1 MGIQI
6 NGQTDIISAVDGSL
20 TVSGADFTSISA
32 GTTSI
37 PSISPTGDSNTGIFF
52 PSADT
57 IAFAEGGVEG
67 LRLDSNGNVTIG
79 TNSPVN
85 LGGGGVL
92 SKGIQIKNFTISNY
106 DGEPNTYLTAN
117 GYYDNINWRYIQS
130 KAAARYDLVSDHTWY
145 TASSGTAGNTITWT
159 ERAKIDSS
167 GNFQFNSGYG
177 SAATAYGCRAWVNFD
192 GTSGSIRG
200 SGNVSSITKH
210 GTGDYTVNFSSSM
223 PDGNHSTVFMGS
235 GAVNSLHCS
244 AYLWYIRENYS
255 STSVSVGFFND
266 SNSGNRA
273 DQQYVTMITL
283 R

>member
-1 MGIQI
+1 VQGTTGVQGIQGRQGVQGATGSQGTI
-6 NGQTDIISAVDGSL
+6 GAQGSTGTQGATGTQGTLGTQGATGPTGGTDNQVLYRSGGSATSSSNL
-20 TVSGADFTSISA
+20 TFD
-32 GTTSI
+32 GTT
-37 PSISPTGDSNTGIFF
+37 F
-52 PSADT
+52 
-57 IAFAEGGVEG
+57 
-67 LRLDSNGNVTIG
+67 
-79 TNSPVN
+79 
-85 LGGGGVL
+85 
-92 SKGIQIKNFTISNY
+92 
-106 DGEPNTYLTAN
+106 
-117 GYYDNINWRYIQS
+117 RY
-130 KAAARYDLVSDHTWY
+130 
-145 TASSGTAGNTITWT
+145 N
-159 ERAKIDSS
+159 
-167 GNFQFNSGYG
+167 NGYG
-177 SAATAYGCRAWVNFD
+177 SAATVYGVRAWVNFN
-192 GTSGSIRG
+192 GGNAGIRG